1 VLGLV
6 SGIPFFGDVL
16 NSNIK
21 GCNDSFLE
29 FKDAF
34 ETDVVID
41 DFDKGREVENVG
53 LDCDKNHYRQKVI
66 HAAQLNFA
74 L

>member
-1 VLGLV
+1 LWVC

-16 NSNIK
+16 NSDIK
-21 GCNDSFLE
+21 SSDDSFFE
-29 FKDAF
+29 FEDSF
-34 ETDVVID
+34 ETDVVVD
-41 DFDKGREVENVG
+41 YFDEGREVKNVG
-53 LDCDKNHYRQKVI
+53 LDCDKNHYRQKVV